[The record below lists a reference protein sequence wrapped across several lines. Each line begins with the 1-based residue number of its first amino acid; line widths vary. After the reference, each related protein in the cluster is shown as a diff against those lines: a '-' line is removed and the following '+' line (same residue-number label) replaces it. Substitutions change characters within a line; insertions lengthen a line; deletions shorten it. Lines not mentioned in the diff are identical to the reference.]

1 MPVNSPADGAARAIG
16 SPSYG
21 PYAAAVAGI
30 ATPAHE
36 GQTMSQRFREQRRGR
51 RGLQAL
57 ALLAAVA
64 AAPTPAAGPGKDVY
78 DFYCYQCHGYAGD
91 GRTLAARN
99 LSPPPRDFTA
109 ADPERLTRERMLAAV
124 TEGRP
129 GTGMVS
135 FAAVLSAEERA
146 AVVDYVRQAFMSD
159 APREGR
165 YHTAANG
172 WPDHDRY
179 RAAYPFATGEIP
191 LDAPAGE
198 LTAQQQRG
206 RAMYFDACITCH
218 DQPARESSEPI
229 WDPRPVSYPRGDYS
243 HRAPDAVSEASYYA
257 AHDRR
262 PALPADAGADVLRGE
277 QLFQDNCAFCHG
289 ADGSGRN
296 WIGDFMEPKA
306 RDLAEPGV
314 VAGRSDAAL
323 RTMILEGVNG
333 SFMPAWRHVLE
344 PHQVDDLMAYLRV
357 VFDGPESTTANRG
370 PP

>member
-1 MPVNSPADGAARAIG
+1 MKQPLRK
-16 SPSYG
+16 
-21 PYAAAVAGI
+21 
-30 ATPAHE
+30 
-36 GQTMSQRFREQRRGR
+36 RRRGHR
-51 RGLQAL
+51 ALPAL

-64 AAPTPAAGPGKDVY
+64 AAPAPAAGPGKAAY

-99 LSPPPRDFTA
+99 LSPPPRDFTS
-109 ADPERLTRERMLAAV
+109 ADPEQLTRERMLAAV
-124 TEGRP
+124 TKGRP
-129 GTGMVS
+129 GTAMVS
-135 FAAVLSAEERA
+135 FAAVLSADERG
-146 AVVDYVRQAFMSD
+146 AVVDYIRRAFMSG

-191 LDAPAGE
+191 LDAAADK
-198 LTAQQQRG
+198 LTQEQQRG

-243 HRAPDAVSEASYYA
+243 HRAPDAVSQASYYA

-262 PALPADAGADVLRGE
+262 PALPASAGADVLRGE
-277 QLFQDNCAFCHG
+277 RLFQDNCAFCHG

-314 VAGRSDAAL
+314 VAGRSDPAL
-323 RTMILEGVNG
+323 RAVIRNGIRG

-344 PHQVDDLMAYLRV
+344 PRQIDDLMAYLRA
-357 VFDGPESTTANRG
+357 VFDAPDSRQASAS